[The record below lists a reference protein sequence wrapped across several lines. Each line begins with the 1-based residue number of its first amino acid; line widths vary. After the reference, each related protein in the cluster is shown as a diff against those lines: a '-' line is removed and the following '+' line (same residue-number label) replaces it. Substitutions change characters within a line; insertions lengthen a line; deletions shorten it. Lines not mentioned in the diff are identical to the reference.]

1 MEHRRTMKILLI
13 FLHGTTIMHR
23 NAAGKTREERVKQ
36 SLGREESVLDYVSSL
51 RSKFFGLFL

>member
-1 MEHRRTMKILLI
+1 MEILI

-36 SLGREESVLDYVSSL
+36 SLGRKESVLDYVSSL
-51 RSKFFGLFL
+51 RSKFFGLFFL